1 MAAEDARLGVSVYG
15 EPWLH
20 VLRAW
25 RVLRATLSL
34 AVSAEAFGRS
44 CCWPQYLHL
53 RRLTLSL
60 LHGMRI

>member
-1 MAAEDARLGVSVYG
+1 MAAEGARLGVSVYG

-34 AVSAEAFGRS
+34 AVSAGAFGR
-44 CCWPQYLHL
+44 CCCRPRYLHL
-53 RRLTLSL
+53 RRPTLCL
-60 LHGMRI
+60 LHGMQI